1 MKSIEQHPA
10 DLLDGIGPL
19 EPVDADV
26 LVTLCEVLAA
36 EVVSLVDLP
45 VFDSSAISDTLLRD
59 QGPSRLRASGASM
72 NSNDHPYPLGF
83 GRSCLAPDLSV
94 GTL

>member
-19 EPVDADV
+19 KPVDADV
-26 LVTLCEVLAA
+26 LVTLCAVLAA

-45 VFDSSAISDTLLRD
+45 VFDSSAISATCPATKVPHASVR
-59 QGPSRLRASGASM
+59 RAQA
-72 NSNDHPYPLGF
+72 
-83 GRSCLAPDLSV
+83 
-94 GTL
+94 